1 MSDPTYQGAIYGLQ
15 GGSTTNVDSGGTL
28 NILSGGSVR
37 VASGGVLSIAA
48 GGSFVN
54 SGNQSLSGNVVVA
67 SGGTLSVASG
77 GSQQVASGGNVNIA
91 ASPGFTAP
99 LGITLGGTIGRWAFG
114 TATLTSGIG
123 TIATGMIRV
132 HSANANT
139 VLGQDPG
146 LGTHTAT
153 IVDLSLSAA
162 GSVIFRAAAGTL
174 PFTAN
179 TVIAWQ
185 AFGT

>member
-15 GGSTTNVDSGGTL
+15 GGSTTNVDSGGT
-28 NILSGGSVR
+28 IAVLSGGSIR
-37 VASGGVLSIAA
+37 VASGGVLSI
-48 GGSFVN
+48 
-54 SGNQSLSGNVVVA
+54 VVVA